1 MTSTSA
7 GICPRCGFPLK
18 RKGAGRPPVWC
29 SQRCRRAAYEERRAA
44 ATGAVGLEVIDRVEI
59 VDHSLNE
66 CVDRVLVSST
76 ACRNVLQALARMV
89 DDGTITPYGRCGG
102 AAGRRMRPKSRSRP
116 QAAWVMSLTTMSG
129 AIESALVKPER
140 DDHGCCDDHDE
151 PVHICDVLG
160 DSTWDRHR
168 GAPLSRWIRNCHIG
182 SSSRWAGWFEAE
194 PIPLDDA
201 FAEWGDSR
209 YLRRIS
215 ELTRVALR
223 GLAELGDEI
232 ERPLR
237 RKELPSQERTASR
250 STRSDTTLS
259 TRRC

>member
-1 MTSTSA
+1 
-7 GICPRCGFPLK
+7 
-18 RKGAGRPPVWC
+18 
-29 SQRCRRAAYEERRAA
+29 
-44 ATGAVGLEVIDRVEI
+44 
-59 VDHSLNE
+59 
-66 CVDRVLVSST
+66 
-76 ACRNVLQALARMV
+76 
-89 DDGTITPYGRCGG
+89 
-102 AAGRRMRPKSRSRP
+102 
-116 QAAWVMSLTTMSG
+116 MSG

-209 YLRRIS
+209 YVRLRLTGAVRLADTLNQLHVLPSVLDESKHYWQGPDEIDKLMRSWGWLANHPEANLVTLRYLRRIS